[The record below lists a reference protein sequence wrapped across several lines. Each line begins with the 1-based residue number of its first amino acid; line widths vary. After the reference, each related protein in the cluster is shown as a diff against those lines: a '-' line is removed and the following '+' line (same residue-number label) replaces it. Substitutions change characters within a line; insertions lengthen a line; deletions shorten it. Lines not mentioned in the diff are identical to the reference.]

1 MAKADFCFHFYD
13 GDATRDMAHM
23 NRLERGAY
31 MDVLVQQ
38 RQRGHLTKDDLKKF
52 LSKDFD
58 LVWGALEW
66 VLKKDAAGKF
76 YIEWLDVSEQRAKT
90 HSKLQKDRRSGKTK
104 QQPQQ
109 QSGNQ
114 TVLPEGDGNGYGNG
128 SERKLEG
135 EDEKLRD
142 YEKWTT
148 DIHDG
153 NDHVFQP
160 MYLNSGLK
168 LDPGRYSELV
178 RDHFELLCRYPKMR
192 PSSQQA
198 FRNSVLK
205 HLRENQTSKIN
216 GTTGSKNGQHGVDA
230 AKRDFAERA
239 SAKSAGT

>member
-1 MAKADFCFHFYD
+1 MAKDPACLWYW
-13 GDATRDMAHM
+13 GDWAGGTATFTRH
-23 NRLERGAY
+23 LKGCY
-31 MDVLVQQ
+31 MDLLNAQFNSGPLSLDEIKTILGSDFGSSWPTLQ
-38 RQRGHLTKDDLKKF
+38 KKF
-52 LSKDFD
+52 ATTSNGLF
-58 LVWGALEW
+58 LNERLQ
-66 VLKKDAAGKF
+66 
-76 YIEWLDVSEQRAKT
+76 IEKEKRMAFCKSRADNLHTVT
-90 HSKLQKDRRSGKTK
+90 HKAQHTERRMENENRIENEK
-104 QQPQQ
+104 
-109 QSGNQ
+109 GN
-114 TVLPEGDGNGYGNG
+114 
-128 SERKLEG
+128 

-205 HLRENQTSKIN
+205 HLRENQTPKIN